1 MTTPDLPTPETEP
14 TAPTPAPSGAY
25 SSAALWTA
33 VWAGKAT
40 AALSRIS
47 GRGGGTTLPGDVARL
62 IDPHV
67 LRKLSRDLKFGSIVI
82 TGTNGKTTTARLI
95 SWLLEGAGHRVVS
108 NRSGANLIFGVTAA
122 TLKNAGGS
130 GHLRADWG
138 VFEIDEASLPKA
150 IDEIQPR
157 AALVLNLFRD
167 QLDRYGELESI
178 AKKIEGALADL
189 PAGSQALLNADDPRV
204 AEIGSNLNHPPL
216 WFGLD
221 DTTVAERELPHAA
234 DARTCP
240 RCGASLI
247 FDAVYVGHDGVYRCP
262 NGDFQ
267 RPTPGITAQ
276 KIKLDGFDSIAMT
289 VHSASAN
296 YPSENTAATQP
307 LKPQASKDQRIA
319 LPLGGLYNA
328 YNVLAAYTAGI
339 ILGLEPAYIAQ
350 RLQNFRAAFGRQ
362 ERMEFRGRHLNLVLS
377 KNPAGFNETLRT
389 AVDLAK
395 GNNFLIALND
405 RKADGTD
412 VSWIWDVDFERLG
425 GKARALV
432 PAGNRAN
439 DLAVRFKYAGVGA
452 SPPETDPGKALD
464 ALVKATPEGE
474 TAHLLCTYTAMLD
487 LRAELVRRGW
497 AKPYWET

>member
-1 MTTPDLPTPETEP
+1 MIRR
-14 TAPTPAPSGAY
+14 TA
-25 SSAALWTA
+25 A

-40 AALSRIS
+40 GALSRLS
-47 GRGGGTTLPGDVARL
+47 RRGGGTTLPGDVARA
-62 IDPHV
+62 IDRDI
-67 LRKLSRDLKFGSIVI
+67 LRKLSQDLKFGSIVI
-82 TGTNGKTTTARLI
+82 TGTNGKTTTARLV

-122 TLKNAGGS
+122 TLESANNS
-130 GHLRADWG
+130 GRLSADWG

-150 IDEIQPR
+150 IDEIQPK

-178 AKKIEGALADL
+178 AKKIEAAIANL
-189 PAGSQALLNADDPRV
+189 PAGSTALLNADDPRV

-221 DTTVAERELPHAA
+221 DAAVAEHELPHAA

-240 RCGASLI
+240 RCGSSLI
-247 FDAVYVGHDGVYRCP
+247 FDAVYVGHDGVYHCP
-262 NGDFQ
+262 NGDFE
-267 RPTPGITAQ
+267 RPTPDLTAT
-276 KIKLDGFDSIAMT
+276 KIKLNGFDSIAMT
-289 VHSASAN
+289 VHYQNAM
-296 YPSENTAATQP
+296 Q
-307 LKPQASKDQRIA
+307 DQRISF
-319 LPLGGLYNA
+319 PLGGLYNA
-328 YNVLAAYTAGI
+328 YNVLAAYSVGI
-339 ILGLEPAYIAQ
+339 TLGLDPDYIAQ
-350 RLQNFRAAFGRQ
+350 RLQDFRAAFGRQ

-389 AVDLAK
+389 AVDLAQ

-412 VSWIWDVDFERLG
+412 VSWIWDVDFERLK
-425 GKARALV
+425 GKARALI
-432 PAGNRAN
+432 PAGNRAH
-439 DLAVRFKYAGVGA
+439 DLAVRFKYAGVTA
-452 SPPETDPGKALD
+452 TPPETDPGKALD

-474 TAHLLCTYTAMLD
+474 TAHLLCSYTAMLD

>member
-1 MTTPDLPTPETEP
+1 MGVIRR
-14 TAPTPAPSGAY
+14 TA
-25 SSAALWTA
+25 A

-40 AALSRIS
+40 GALSRFS
-47 GRGGGTTLPGDVARL
+47 RRGGGTTLPGDVARV
-62 IDPHV
+62 IDRDI
-67 LRKLSRDLKFGSIVI
+67 LRKLSQDLKFGSIVI

-122 TLKNAGGS
+122 TLESANGS
-130 GHLRADWG
+130 GRLRADWG

-150 IDEIQPR
+150 IEEIQPK

-178 AKKIEGALADL
+178 AKKIEAALANL
-189 PAGSQALLNADDPRV
+189 PAGSTSLLNADDPRV

-221 DTTVAERELPHAA
+221 DTSVAEHDLPHAA

-247 FDAVYVGHDGVYRCP
+247 FDAVYVGHDGVYHCP

-267 RPTPGITAQ
+267 RPTPDITATGIT
-276 KIKLDGFDSIAMT
+276 LDGFDNIAMT
-289 VHSASAN
+289 VHSANAK
-296 YPSENTAATQP
+296 Q
-307 LKPQASKDQRIA
+307 DQRIA

-328 YNVLAAYTAGI
+328 YNVLAAYSAGI
-339 ILGLEPAYIAQ
+339 TLGLDPDYIAH

-362 ERMEFRGRHLNLVLS
+362 ERLEFRGRHLNLVLS

-389 AVDLAK
+389 AVDLAN

-412 VSWIWDVDFERLG
+412 VSWIWDVDFERLK
-425 GKARALV
+425 GKAHALI
-432 PAGNRAN
+432 PAGNRAH
-439 DLAVRFKYAGVGA
+439 DLAVRFKYAGVNA
-452 SPPETDPGKALD
+452 APPETDPGRALD
-464 ALVKATPEGE
+464 ALVKATPDGE
-474 TAHLLCTYTAMLD
+474 TAHLLCSYTAMLD

>member
-1 MTTPDLPTPETEP
+1 MTPPNPPNPRKPQNPLV
-14 TAPTPAPSGAY
+14 PALAGTY
-25 SSAALWTA
+25 SNAARWTA

-40 AALSRIS
+40 AALSRVTR
-47 GRGGGTTLPGDVARL
+47 RGGGTTLPGDVARL

-67 LRKLSRDLKFGSIVI
+67 LRKLSRDLKYGAIVI
-82 TGTNGKTTTARLI
+82 TGTNGKTTTTRLI
-95 SWLLEGAGHRVVS
+95 TWLLEGAGHRVVS

-122 TLKNAGGS
+122 TLASANGAGR
-130 GHLRADWG
+130 LRADWG

-178 AKKIEGALADL
+178 AKKIESALATL
-189 PAGSQALLNADDPRV
+189 PTGGTALLNADDPRV

-221 DTTVAERELPHAA
+221 DTTVAEHELPHAA

-267 RPTPGITAQ
+267 RPTPDITATD
-276 KIKLDGFDSIAMT
+276 IKLDGFDNVAMT
-289 VHSASAN
+289 AHSTKAK
-296 YPSENTAATQP
+296 Q
-307 LKPQASKDQRIA
+307 DQRIA
-319 LPLGGLYNA
+319 FPMGGLYNA
-328 YNVLAAYTAGI
+328 YNVLAAYSAGI
-339 ILGLEPAYIAQ
+339 TVGLDPDYIAQ

-389 AVDLAK
+389 AVDLAN
-395 GNNFLIALND
+395 GHNFLIALND

-412 VSWIWDVDFERLG
+412 VSWIWDVDFERLK
-425 GKARALV
+425 GKARALI
-432 PAGNRAN
+432 PAGNRAY
-439 DLAVRFKYAGVGA
+439 DLAVRFKYAGVSA
-452 SPPETDPGKALD
+452 IPPETDPGKALD

>member
-1 MTTPDLPTPETEP
+1 MIRR
-14 TAPTPAPSGAY
+14 TA
-25 SSAALWTA
+25 A

-40 AALSRIS
+40 GALSRFS
-47 GRGGGTTLPGDVARL
+47 RRGGGTTLPGDVARV
-62 IDPHV
+62 IDRDI
-67 LRKLSRDLKFGSIVI
+67 LRKLSQDLKFGSIVI

-122 TLKNAGGS
+122 TLESANGS
-130 GHLRADWG
+130 GRLRADWG

-150 IDEIQPR
+150 IEEIQPK

-178 AKKIEGALADL
+178 AKKIEAALANL
-189 PAGSQALLNADDPRV
+189 PAGSTSLLNADDPRV

-221 DTTVAERELPHAA
+221 DTSVAEYDLPHAA

-247 FDAVYVGHDGVYRCP
+247 FDAVYVGHDGVYHCP

-267 RPTPGITAQ
+267 RPTPDITATGIT
-276 KIKLDGFDSIAMT
+276 LDGFDNIAMT
-289 VHSASAN
+289 VHSANAK
-296 YPSENTAATQP
+296 Q
-307 LKPQASKDQRIA
+307 DQRIA
-319 LPLGGLYNA
+319 LPMGGLYNA
-328 YNVLAAYTAGI
+328 YNVLAAYSAGI
-339 ILGLEPAYIAQ
+339 TLGLDPDYIAH

-362 ERMEFRGRHLNLVLS
+362 ERLEFRGRHLNLVLS

-389 AVDLAK
+389 AVDLAN

-412 VSWIWDVDFERLG
+412 VSWIWDVDFERLK
-425 GKARALV
+425 GKAHALI
-432 PAGNRAN
+432 PAGNRAH
-439 DLAVRFKYAGVGA
+439 DLAVRFKYAGVNA
-452 SPPETDPGKALD
+452 APPETDPGRALD
-464 ALVKATPEGE
+464 ALVKATPDGE
-474 TAHLLCTYTAMLD
+474 TAHLLCSYTAMLD